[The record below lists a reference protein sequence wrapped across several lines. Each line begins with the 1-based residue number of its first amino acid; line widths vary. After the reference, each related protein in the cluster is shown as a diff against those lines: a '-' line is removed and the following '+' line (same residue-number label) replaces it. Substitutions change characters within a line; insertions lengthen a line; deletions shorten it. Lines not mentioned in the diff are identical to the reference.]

1 MQSEDSTTTTDEL
14 DNMHYGAQSQGS
26 GVLDPSSIEEGEF
39 EAAMAGDHDAHGLK
53 RPTESDDDGD
63 ADSSMLV
70 EERPKKK
77 TRGRVKIEMKFIAN
91 KLRRYTTFSKRKTGI
106 MKKAY
111 ELSTLTG
118 TQVMLLVASET
129 GHVYTFAT
137 RKLQPMITSES
148 GKALIQTC
156 LNSPDP
162 PVSQIPNPD
171 QRMSAT
177 GYEETDLTYTVNE
190 NDAEKM
196 QDRGG
201 IFTSQQI
208 DTNQGLTVGSLSG
221 ASGSMTGI
229 TALPATGHSFPIT
242 TYIPQSNI
250 QQQGGNKNTSIQSSY
265 SVQAMPG
272 GAFTTIFAP
281 GTSVQ
286 LGQTLAQ
293 GQQQG
298 STVQVLAQPAV
309 QIQRVQQPQTQTVQ
323 VNPVNTTTASNTITL
338 PIVQDAGQTHDNN
351 VDQSSGSQANNLQ
364 SVGTVVVPIATNQD
378 GSVSLGNAI
387 PSSMM
392 LTSSQ
397 ASQIPVMYSVYASPN
412 SGLVTVSNLSES
424 GTEQGSG
431 HTHLSGEASDITQQ
445 ALPGSLS
452 LAAVQ
457 VHQDINSG
465 VHAYATQ
472 AVVTESSGTQTADE
486 MHTMVSDHGNLT
498 VGTESDTGIV
508 KNDLSVSVN

>member
-1 MQSEDSTTTTDEL
+1 M
-14 DNMHYGAQSQGS
+14 
-26 GVLDPSSIEEGEF
+26 
-39 EAAMAGDHDAHGLK
+39 
-53 RPTESDDDGD
+53 
-63 ADSSMLV
+63 
-70 EERPKKK
+70 
-77 TRGRVKIEMKFIAN
+77 
-91 KLRRYTTFSKRKTGI
+91 
-106 MKKAY
+106 
-111 ELSTLTG
+111 
-118 TQVMLLVASET
+118 
-129 GHVYTFAT
+129 
-137 RKLQPMITSES
+137 
-148 GKALIQTC
+148 
-156 LNSPDP
+156 
-162 PVSQIPNPD
+162 
-171 QRMSAT
+171 
-177 GYEETDLTYTVNE
+177 
-190 NDAEKM
+190 
-196 QDRGG
+196 
-201 IFTSQQI
+201 
-208 DTNQGLTVGSLSG
+208 
-221 ASGSMTGI
+221 
-229 TALPATGHSFPIT
+229 
-242 TYIPQSNI
+242 
-250 QQQGGNKNTSIQSSY
+250 
-265 SVQAMPG
+265 
-272 GAFTTIFAP
+272 
-281 GTSVQ
+281 
-286 LGQTLAQ
+286 
-293 GQQQG
+293 
-298 STVQVLAQPAV
+298 LAQPAV

-508 KNDLSVSVN
+508 KNDLSVSVS

>member
-1 MQSEDSTTTTDEL
+1 MQSEESTTTSVTL
-14 DNMHYGAQSQGS
+14 DTMQYASQAQGS
-26 GVLDPSSIEEGEF
+26 GVLDPTTIEQGAF
-39 EAAMAGDHDAHGLK
+39 EAAMDHPDEHGMK
-53 RPTESDDDGD
+53 RQADSDDGGGGEV
-63 ADSSMLV
+63 V
-70 EERPKKK
+70 EDRPKKK
-77 TRGRVKIEMKFIAN
+77 TRGRVKIEMKFIES

-190 NDAEKM
+190 NEGDKM
-196 QDRGG
+196 QDRGA
-201 IFTSQQI
+201 IYTTQQI
-208 DTNQGLTVGSLSG
+208 DGSQGLAVGALSG
-221 ASGSMTGI
+221 TSGPMTGI
-229 TALPATGHSFPIT
+229 TALPAAGHSFPIT
-242 TYIPQSNI
+242 TYIPPSNI
-250 QQQGGNKNTSIQSSY
+250 QQQGGNKNPSVQSSY

-286 LGQTLAQ
+286 LGQPLTQ

-298 STVQVLAQPAV
+298 STVQVLSQPV
-309 QIQRVQQPQTQTVQ
+309 QIQRVQPQTQTVQ
-323 VNPVNTTTASNTITL
+323 VNAVNPTTTSNTITL
-338 PIVQDAGQTHDNN
+338 QMGQESNQTHEHN
-351 VDQSSGSQANNLQ
+351 VDQSSGSQGNNLQ
-364 SVGTVVVPIATNQD
+364 SVGTVVLPIATNQD
-378 GSVSLGNAI
+378 GSVVSLGNVV

-392 LTSSQ
+392 LTSQ
-397 ASQIPVMYSVYASPN
+397 AGQIPVMYSVYASPS
-412 SGLVTVSNLSES
+412 SGLVTVSNLSEGGGDHS
-424 GTEQGSG
+424 SN
-431 HTHLSGEASDITQQ
+431 HTHHLQGEANDMGQQ
-445 ALPGSLS
+445 SLPGSLS
-452 LAAVQ
+452 LATVQ
-457 VHQDINSG
+457 VHQDMNSA
-465 VHAYATQ
+465 VHTYSTQ
-472 AVVTESSGTQTADE
+472 GVVTETSATQTAED
-486 MHTMVSDHGNLT
+486 MHIDHTSLDS
-498 VGTESDTGIV
+498 ESGIG
-508 KNDLSVSVN
+508 KNDLSVSQTEV

>member
-1 MQSEDSTTTTDEL
+1 MQTEESTTTTEAL
-14 DNMHYGAQSQGS
+14 ETMHYSAQAQGT
-26 GVLDPSSIEEGEF
+26 GVLDPSTIEQGAF
-39 EAAMAGDHDAHGLK
+39 EAAMDHQGGHGLK
-53 RPTESDDDGD
+53 RQADSDDDAD
-63 ADSSMLV
+63 AETSMLE

-77 TRGRVKIEMKFIAN
+77 TRGRVKIEMKFISN

-201 IFTSQQI
+201 IFTTQQI
-208 DTNQGLTVGSLSG
+208 DTTQGLTVGALSG
-221 ASGSMTGI
+221 TNAPMTGI

-250 QQQGGNKNTSIQSSY
+250 QQQGGNKNASVQSSY

-286 LGQTLAQ
+286 LGQNLSQ

-298 STVQVLAQPAV
+298 STVQVLSQPV

-323 VNPVNTTTASNTITL
+323 VNAVNPTTTSNTITL
-338 PIVQDAGQTHDNN
+338 QMGQDASQTHEPNGDNA
-351 VDQSSGSQANNLQ
+351 SGSQANNLQ

-378 GSVSLGNAI
+378 GNVVSLGNVV

-392 LTSSQ
+392 LTSQ
-397 ASQIPVMYSVYASPN
+397 AGQIPVMYSVYASPS
-412 SGLVTVSNLSES
+412 SGLVTVS
-424 GTEQGSG
+424 
-431 HTHLSGEASDITQQ
+431 HLSDGSSDQSAGHAHLSAEASDIGQQ
-445 ALPGSLS
+445 SLPGSLS
-452 LAAVQ
+452 LATVQ

-465 VHAYATQ
+465 VQAYTTQ

-486 MHTMVSDHGNLT
+486 IHMSHHGSLE
-498 VGTESDTGIV
+498 TETGIG
-508 KNDLSVSVN
+508 KNDLTVSVGQTEV

>member
-1 MQSEDSTTTTDEL
+1 M
-14 DNMHYGAQSQGS
+14 
-26 GVLDPSSIEEGEF
+26 
-39 EAAMAGDHDAHGLK
+39 
-53 RPTESDDDGD
+53 
-63 ADSSMLV
+63 
-70 EERPKKK
+70 
-77 TRGRVKIEMKFIAN
+77 
-91 KLRRYTTFSKRKTGI
+91 
-106 MKKAY
+106 
-111 ELSTLTG
+111 
-118 TQVMLLVASET
+118 
-129 GHVYTFAT
+129 
-137 RKLQPMITSES
+137 
-148 GKALIQTC
+148 
-156 LNSPDP
+156 
-162 PVSQIPNPD
+162 
-171 QRMSAT
+171 
-177 GYEETDLTYTVNE
+177 
-190 NDAEKM
+190 
-196 QDRGG
+196 
-201 IFTSQQI
+201 
-208 DTNQGLTVGSLSG
+208 
-221 ASGSMTGI
+221 
-229 TALPATGHSFPIT
+229 
-242 TYIPQSNI
+242 
-250 QQQGGNKNTSIQSSY
+250 
-265 SVQAMPG
+265 
-272 GAFTTIFAP
+272 
-281 GTSVQ
+281 
-286 LGQTLAQ
+286 
-293 GQQQG
+293 
-298 STVQVLAQPAV
+298 LAQPAV

-351 VDQSSGSQANNLQ
+351 VDQSNNLQ